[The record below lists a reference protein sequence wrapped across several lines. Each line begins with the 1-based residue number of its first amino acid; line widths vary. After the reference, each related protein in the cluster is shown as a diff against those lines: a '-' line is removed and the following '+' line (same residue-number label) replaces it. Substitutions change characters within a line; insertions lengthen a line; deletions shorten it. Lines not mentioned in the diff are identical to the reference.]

1 MQNSLLKKLLKSKA
15 DSRKKLEQ
23 LIDEYLKEVR
33 DFSHKKISELFSE
46 VLIFVYN
53 KYGQVSEK
61 EVFDIFA
68 EKIKRLNLIPD
79 EVSPM
84 EVYEKAAV
92 MTASGLGVKFMFG
105 GEHVRAIK
113 EIEKRFLWVKNDA
126 TERTQKVLKEVLR
139 EAFSGKYTKQEL
151 MDLMR
156 DKFSSYSDIQAMR
169 LQAAVE
175 FHLRH
180 AQNLAAFNQANQYGI
195 KYYKI
200 VAVMDSRTTQICR
213 SLNGKLIPA
222 EHLQNQYRRIMNAK
236 TVEDMKAAQSLNYAN
251 RSFFQRLPKNIG
263 FPPYHFGCR
272 THVVP
277 VNVFTDEINVAGEK
291 VKVRYTSMPERY
303 NGKKVLF
310 THIDNTGVE
319 RIVTERTF
327 KHSPSSNARKIPYK
341 KVVSALNSI
350 EKIAEHKDFAG
361 KFVAMS
367 RNGYF
372 IIFKEQE
379 LYTIFKPKEPLK
391 KYFNR
396 FAVKSTVEVVKWKK
410 ENSLFHQIVKGVIGK
425 FMKKDM

>member
-113 EIEKRFLWVKNDA
+113 EIEKRFLWVKDDA

-277 VNVFTDEINVAGEK
+277 VNVFTDEIDVAGER

-327 KHSPSSNARKIPYK
+327 NIKTSKHKEVTAKKIIA
-341 KVVSALNSI
+341 ALNSI
-350 EKIAEHKDFAG
+350 EKIGEHKDIPGRFA
-361 KFVAMS
+361 AIS
-367 RNGYF
+367 RNGYYLAF
-372 IIFKEQE
+372 DERE
-379 LYTIFKPKEPLK
+379 LVTIFKPDIPLK
-391 KYFNR
+391 RYLSKFTI
-396 FAVKSTVEVVKWKK
+396 KSTVEVIKWK
-410 ENSLFHQIVKGVIGK
+410 NTSLIQIVKGLIGK
-425 FMKKDM
+425 